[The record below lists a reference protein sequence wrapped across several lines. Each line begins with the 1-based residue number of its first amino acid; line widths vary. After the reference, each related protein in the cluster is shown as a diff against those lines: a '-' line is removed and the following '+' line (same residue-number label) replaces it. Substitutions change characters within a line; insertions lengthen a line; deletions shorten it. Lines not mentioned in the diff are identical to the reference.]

1 MVSHVGSVTL
11 PNPCAVVQLT
21 LVFAS
26 SCEEPVRV
34 KVVEILYGEHH
45 INPGWWQSETRGPG
59 GLSNAAQEGKSCKV
73 VGCHCTAVQD
83 QGHTSQ
89 GTSNAGNGKI
99 KNWLVKEKD
108 YEPGLGSGT
117 PRTVYLPSLTQGR
130 QEQGIFRA
138 SLTVAIFYLLLKCS
152 PSHRRESQEGALTVT
167 HLLLQPRAS
176 PIP

>member
-11 PNPCAVVQLT
+11 PNPCAIVQLT

-26 SCEEPVRV
+26 SCEEPVHV
-34 KVVEILYGEHH
+34 QLVEILYGEHH

-59 GLSNAAQEGKSCKV
+59 GLSNAAQAGKSCKV

-117 PRTVYLPSLTQGR
+117 PRTGYLPSLTDRCYFLSSFQMLTVQ
-130 QEQGIFRA
+130 QEGVPRRRPDSPSPA
-138 SLTVAIFYLLLKCS
+138 LAAKSLTYSLKYG
-152 PSHRRESQEGALTVT
+152 HIAY
-167 HLLLQPRAS
+167 
-176 PIP
+176 